1 MKMNIRKRTK
11 NVSTKQMLGVFLL
24 VLSVFTYMGG
34 YQVLFGSS
42 FLGCKIKVT
51 VRDSDTGGLIEG
63 ADVTLTG
70 FDYQDLAYVSL
81 NMPIGPT
88 DEDGKADASISMW
101 GTYHL
106 TVDADGYD
114 SKSVTISGGAGE
126 TAATTV
132 LLDPETVEEIP
143 EDPED
148 PPVEEDPEPD
158 PPVEED
164 PVNTSPDLPEGET
177 VNVETDEQAGLLREM
192 VSGVFAVLGV
202 GVLVVDYGERRQ

>member
-1 MKMNIRKRTK
+1 MNIRKRTK
-11 NVSTKQMLGVFLL
+11 NVSKKQTLGVFLL

-34 YQVLFGSS
+34 YQVLFGST
-42 FLGCKIKVT
+42 FLGCRIKVT
-51 VRDSDTGGLIEG
+51 VKDSDTGDPVKG

-70 FDYQDLAYVSL
+70 YDYQDLFYVSL
-81 NMPIGPT
+81 NMQIGPT
-88 DEDGKADASISMW
+88 DEDGYAGAAISMW
-101 GTYHL
+101 GTYHI

-114 SKSVTISGGAGE
+114 SKSVTTRGGAGE

-132 LLDPETVEEIP
+132 LLDPETVEETP

-148 PPVEEDPEPD
+148 PPVEEDP
-158 PPVEED
+158 
-164 PVNTSPDLPEGET
+164 VNVSPDLPGGET